1 MKEAVILIVDDFKP
15 NRQLLSVVLQNSGH
29 YIIEASNGE
38 DALYIAEKQKLS
50 LIILDIVMPGID
62 GFEVCR
68 RLKSNENTKEIPVI
82 FISALNDQK
91 TIQKVFEVGG
101 VDYVSKPFIEMELL
115 ARVSIHI
122 DNYLMKNTLSKQN
135 KKLKKQIKKREKAEI
150 LLQES
155 LTNYKELIDGMNE
168 TAWVIGF
175 DGQVIEVNKSAEDV
189 LGYTHDELLEIGI
202 LGIDATHSKAEIE
215 AFATIMPNDIIQK
228 FETKHK
234 TKDGKV
240 FPVEIV
246 SSLVTYQGKQAILS
260 IARDITHRKKTLEE
274 LQIER
279 LLLRTLI
286 DNLPDAIYV
295 KDLKAQKILANRA
308 DLKIMGIESEAAC
321 IGKTDMELFD
331 PVNGKRGYDEDLLVL
346 NSGKALV
353 NMESQYTDKEMNT
366 RYRTASKFPLF
377 DKDKNI
383 IGLIGIGRD
392 ISEQK
397 LMTHELIVAKEKAE
411 ESDRLKTSFLA
422 NMSHEIRTPM
432 NSIMGFASLLPDTD
446 NKEQI
451 NQYSEIIMRNSE
463 QLVRIIDDIVLYS
476 RLQTG
481 LLYKVPTKFSACDL
495 INDIKQSFN
504 LPKFNERGIKLIT
517 ENFVGQ
523 ICYVQ
528 TDYEKLRQIFTN
540 LVSNAFKYTNSG
552 SITIGIDQLN
562 NQLHFFVK
570 DTGIGIS
577 SDEIEKVFERF
588 YRGSNVTKSTIGG
601 TGLGLSIVKEM
612 VELLGGKIW
621 IESELDKGTT
631 FWFTIA

>member
-68 RLKSNENTKEIPVI
+68 KLKSNENTKEIPVI

-189 LGYTHDELLEIGI
+189 LGYTHDELLKIGI

-215 AFATIMPNDIIQK
+215 TFAKIMPNDIIQK

-279 LLLRTLI
+279 LLLRTL
-286 DNLPDAIYV
+286 
-295 KDLKAQKILANRA
+295 
-308 DLKIMGIESEAAC
+308 
-321 IGKTDMELFD
+321 
-331 PVNGKRGYDEDLLVL
+331 
-346 NSGKALV
+346 
-353 NMESQYTDKEMNT
+353 
-366 RYRTASKFPLF
+366 
-377 DKDKNI
+377 
-383 IGLIGIGRD
+383 
-392 ISEQK
+392 
-397 LMTHELIVAKEKAE
+397 
-411 ESDRLKTSFLA
+411 
-422 NMSHEIRTPM
+422 
-432 NSIMGFASLLPDTD
+432 
-446 NKEQI
+446 
-451 NQYSEIIMRNSE
+451 
-463 QLVRIIDDIVLYS
+463 
-476 RLQTG
+476 
-481 LLYKVPTKFSACDL
+481 
-495 INDIKQSFN
+495 
-504 LPKFNERGIKLIT
+504 
-517 ENFVGQ
+517 
-523 ICYVQ
+523 
-528 TDYEKLRQIFTN
+528 
-540 LVSNAFKYTNSG
+540 
-552 SITIGIDQLN
+552 
-562 NQLHFFVK
+562 
-570 DTGIGIS
+570 
-577 SDEIEKVFERF
+577 
-588 YRGSNVTKSTIGG
+588 
-601 TGLGLSIVKEM
+601 
-612 VELLGGKIW
+612 
-621 IESELDKGTT
+621 
-631 FWFTIA
+631 